1 MLTTIIGVVLLI
13 IVVVATVVWC
23 ITWVVR
29 FVNSA
34 YERML
39 TRLATNPRDEAT
51 IVRTI
56 QMGRDYYFQHDT
68 YQRLPSNPFLQNMSI
83 LNELRE
89 RNPYMHDEKI
99 KKDMRNAT
107 RINYDNFFPKRPQ
120 PDDPSPRK
128 EPPPRK

>member
-1 MLTTIIGVVLLI
+1 MLTTIIGVI
-13 IVVVATVVWC
+13 IVIIAVVAAVVWG
-23 ITWVVR
+23 ITWLER

-39 TRLATNPRDEAT
+39 TTLANNPRDEAT
-51 IVRTI
+51 IMRTI

-68 YQRLPSNPFLQNMSI
+68 YQRLPANSLLQNMSI

-89 RNPYMHDEKI
+89 RNPYLHDEKI

-107 RINYDNFFPKRPQ
+107 RINYDNFLPKRPQ
-120 PDDPSPRK
+120 PDA
-128 EPPPRK
+128 EPPRKV